1 MGMDCRNWDED
12 AYRESVLGERETLT
26 RTIFR
31 VTFAPNA
38 NPNPNSDH
46 FASASSSG
54 SIASCSIDSCLE
66 HGCGT
71 ARGENSVLTVYRIH
85 KPWFFQSSVFCL
97 ILIPW
102 GGALSPILENNA
114 MTVDCQGIHLCGCW

>member
-71 ARGENSVLTVYRIH
+71 ARGEKGSIYAAAGDSHAYCWDVIITGSEDGVAQIWGTKFTVRPGH
-85 KPWFFQSSVFCL
+85 
-97 ILIPW
+97 
-102 GGALSPILENNA
+102 N
-114 MTVDCQGIHLCGCW
+114 